1 MNFSIKKEWP
11 LLVILAIPVVIAV
24 MVYPHMP
31 ERVPIHWNIHGQ
43 VNNYGSREF
52 GTFFL
57 PLLNIAMYVL
67 FLVMPKLDPKY
78 ANYSKFGSSYL
89 TIRYSLH
96 LFFMLMFGVTVAASL
111 GYPINIG
118 RWVPA
123 GVAVLFIVMG
133 NIMGRVRHNYF
144 VGFRYPWTLAN
155 EEVWR
160 RTHQLGSKLMVVG
173 GFLALFGVIFTQGNA
188 SFMILMIGILVPT
201 IITTVYSYIIFKRI
215 TG

>member
-1 MNFSIKKEWP
+1 MNFNIRKEWP
-11 LLVILAIPVVIAV
+11 LLVILAIPIVIAV

-31 ERVPIHWNIHGQ
+31 ERVPIHWNIQGQ
-43 VNNYGSREF
+43 PNNYGSREF

-57 PLLNIAMYVL
+57 PLLNIGMYVL

-78 ANYSKFGSSYL
+78 ANYNKFGSSYL

-96 LFFMLMFGVTVAASL
+96 LFFMLMFGVTIAASL

-123 GVAVLFIVMG
+123 GVAVLIIVMG
-133 NIMGRVRHNYF
+133 NIMSRVRHNYF

-155 EEVWR
+155 EEVWKK
-160 RTHQLGSKLMVVG
+160 THQLGSKLMVIG
-173 GFLALFGVIFTQGNA
+173 GFIALFGVIFTQGTA
-188 SFMILMIGILVPT
+188 SFVILMAGILVPT
-201 IITTVYSYIIFKRI
+201 VITTIYSYIIYKHI
-215 TG
+215 VG

>member
-1 MNFSIKKEWP
+1 MNYNIKKEWP
-11 LLVILAIPVVIAV
+11 LLVILAIPFVIAV
-24 MVYPHMP
+24 MVYPRMP
-31 ERVPIHWNIHGQ
+31 EQVPIHWNIEGQ
-43 VNNYGSREF
+43 VNRYGSREF
-52 GTFFL
+52 GTFLL

-67 FLVMPKLDPKY
+67 FLVMPKFDPKY

-133 NIMGRVRHNYF
+133 NIMSRVRHNYF
-144 VGFRYPWTLAN
+144 VGFKYPWTLAN

-160 RTHQLGSKLMVVG
+160 KTHQLGSKLMVAG
-173 GFLALFGVIFTQGNA
+173 GFIALFGVIFTQGAA
-188 SFMILMIGILVPT
+188 SFAVMIVGIFIPVV
-201 IITTVYSYIIFKRI
+201 ITTVYSYIIYKRI
-215 TG
+215 VG

>member
-1 MNFSIKKEWP
+1 MNFNIKKEWP
-11 LLVILAIPVVIAV
+11 LLVILAVPVVIAV
-24 MVYPHMP
+24 LVYPQMP
-31 ERVPIHWNIHGQ
+31 EQVPIHWNIEGQ
-43 VNNYGSREF
+43 ANGYGSREF

-57 PLLNIAMYVL
+57 PLMNIAMYVL
-67 FLVMPKLDPKY
+67 FLVLPKLDPKY

-96 LFFMLMFGVTVAASL
+96 LFFMLLFGMTLAASL

-133 NIMGRVRHNYF
+133 NIMSRVRHNYF

-155 EEVWR
+155 EEVWK

-173 GFLALFGVIFTQGNA
+173 GFIALFGVIFTQGTA
-188 SFMILMIGILVPT
+188 SFLILMAGILVPT
-201 IITTVYSYIIFKRI
+201 VITTIYSYFIYKRI
-215 TG
+215 VG